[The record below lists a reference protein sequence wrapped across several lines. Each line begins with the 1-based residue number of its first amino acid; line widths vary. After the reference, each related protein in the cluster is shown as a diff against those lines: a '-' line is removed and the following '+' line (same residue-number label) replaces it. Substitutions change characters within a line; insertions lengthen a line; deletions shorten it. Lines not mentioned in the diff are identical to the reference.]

1 MAIFTV
7 PPVTHA
13 LGVLFS
19 SATALAAARLA
30 GGLALAGYLLLLTPL
45 YARLYGPDPHG
56 GLGLLPSFVPAGL
69 AAAAAAAAAA
79 ELWARPAASGA
90 ADRGCASGAKPR
102 GARVV
107 RRLCGAA
114 GALAALCFFV
124 PACTQLPVQGY
135 GRSWDP
141 AANGGREW
149 WDDALMWL
157 AFDAGVAAMAPL
169 SLLCAPLS
177 RASALA
183 RALGLPREQAVA
195 CHRFCAR
202 AALSLLRCEN
212 VPSPLRTF
220 PL

>member
-90 ADRGCASGAKPR
+90 ADRGCPCGAKPR

-114 GALAALCFFV
+114 GMHDIIQHPDGRHMAEVVEELRFVQVIV
-124 PACTQLPVQGY
+124 PAVI
-135 GRSWDP
+135 GRAWR
-141 AANGGREW
+141 GGR
-149 WDDALMWL
+149 
-157 AFDAGVAAMAPL
+157 G
-169 SLLCAPLS
+169 
-177 RASALA
+177 
-183 RALGLPREQAVA
+183 
-195 CHRFCAR
+195 
-202 AALSLLRCEN
+202 
-212 VPSPLRTF
+212 
-220 PL
+220 